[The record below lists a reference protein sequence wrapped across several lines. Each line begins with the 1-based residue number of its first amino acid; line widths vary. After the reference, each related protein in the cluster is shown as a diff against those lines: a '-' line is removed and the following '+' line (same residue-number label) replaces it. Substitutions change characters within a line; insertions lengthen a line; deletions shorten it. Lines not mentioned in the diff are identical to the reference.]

1 MDSNDKSDSHTALT
15 QADTMAEAEAPA
27 PATDPAKEDGSKPH
41 DADTGLE
48 KDLDS
53 VSLGDTSAVRDE
65 SPISEDHALLSD
77 DDDDLIIETPQE
89 REYPQSLFF
98 FYLFFYHY
106 YYTIAYLE
114 TATEIVAR
122 FLWGK
127 KTKQEQTTD
136 LHYLCNSNNATH
148 GRAHRSLWW

>member
-15 QADTMAEAEAPA
+15 QSDTMAEAEAPA

-89 REYPQSLFF
+89 REYPQSLVFLFTFF
-98 FYLFFYHY
+98 LSLLLYNCIPGNCDRNCRAFF
-106 YYTIAYLE
+106 
-114 TATEIVAR
+114 V
-122 FLWGK
+122 GQK
-127 KTKQEQTTD
+127 NKTRTD
-136 LHYLCNSNNATH
+136 Y
-148 GRAHRSLWW
+148 

>member
-98 FYLFFYHY
+98 FYLLFLSLLYNCIPGNCDRNCRAFF
-106 YYTIAYLE
+106 
-114 TATEIVAR
+114 V
-122 FLWGK
+122 GQK
-127 KTKQEQTTD
+127 NKTRTD
-136 LHYLCNSNNATH
+136 Y
-148 GRAHRSLWW
+148 